1 MVTRLPGKT
10 PWWRSQRVCPQ
21 HLETE
26 AEWCQDVGRGHWSES
41 SKGKPPAPRC
51 AQAPCPP
58 CAQHPSRS
66 TRRRSCRMRRSGSGS
81 LACPPKN
88 PKGHKGPSHTLT
100 LQGWKLR
107 PGRSRDLS
115 RLHREQ
121 IAGLS
126 KPGLPGTAPHVG
138 LGTLPQPP
146 HHHAEG
152 AGGRGARPGSEQ
164 HGEETETGG
173 GPLARPRE
181 VSRSQG
187 LSGLMGKARH
197 LPTPPAPAV
206 SRGAE
211 KSRPRR
217 RQNLGRSS
225 RGEWFLVRWLLPRL
239 EGAALPSAVQRPLA
253 KSGFPWFAERL
264 NTDAPFVFR

>member
-26 AEWCQDVGRGHWSES
+26 AEWCQDVGRRHWSES
-41 SKGKPPAPRC
+41 SKGKPPLPHC

-66 TRRRSCRMRRSGSGS
+66 TRRRSCRMRQSGSGS

-88 PKGHKGPSHTLT
+88 PKEHKGPSHTLT

-164 HGEETETGG
+164 DGERQRPEGG
-173 GPLARPRE
+173 LSPLPVRCPGARG
-181 VSRSQG
+181 SQG
-187 LSGLMGKARH
+187 
-197 LPTPPAPAV
+197 
-206 SRGAE
+206 
-211 KSRPRR
+211 
-217 RQNLGRSS
+217 
-225 RGEWFLVRWLLPRL
+225 
-239 EGAALPSAVQRPLA
+239 
-253 KSGFPWFAERL
+253 
-264 NTDAPFVFR
+264 

>member
-1 MVTRLPGKT
+1 M
-10 PWWRSQRVCPQ
+10 
-21 HLETE
+21 
-26 AEWCQDVGRGHWSES
+26 GRGHWSES
-41 SKGKPPAPRC
+41 SKGKPPLPRC

-58 CAQHPSRS
+58 CTQHPSRS

-100 LQGWKLR
+100 LQVWKLR

-121 IAGLS
+121 MAGLS

-164 HGEETETGG
+164 DGEETETGG
-173 GPLARPRE
+173 GPLAPPRE

-187 LSGLMGKARH
+187 LSGPLGKARR
-197 LPTPPAPAV
+197 LPTPPLRQFPEGQKSRDPAGDRTWGEAAEESGFWCAGC
-206 SRGAE
+206 SRGGW
-211 KSRPRR
+211 KGWLCLRQSRDPW
-217 RQNLGRSS
+217 QS
-225 RGEWFLVRWLLPRL
+225 R
-239 EGAALPSAVQRPLA
+239 
-253 KSGFPWFAERL
+253 
-264 NTDAPFVFR
+264 VFRGLLNA

>member
-41 SKGKPPAPRC
+41 SKGKPLPRRC

-146 HHHAEG
+146 HHARRTLRVLEEG
-152 AGGRGARPGSEQ
+152 EPVLAQNRTGRRQRPEGGLSPLPVRCPGARG
-164 HGEETETGG
+164 
-173 GPLARPRE
+173 
-181 VSRSQG
+181 SQG
-187 LSGLMGKARH
+187 RWAKPGTCRRPQLQQFPEGQKSRDPAGDRTWGEAAEESGFWCAGC
-197 LPTPPAPAV
+197 
-206 SRGAE
+206 SRGW
-211 KSRPRR
+211 KGRLCLRQSRDPW
-217 RQNLGRSS
+217 QS
-225 RGEWFLVRWLLPRL
+225 R
-239 EGAALPSAVQRPLA
+239 
-253 KSGFPWFAERL
+253 
-264 NTDAPFVFR
+264 VFRGLLNA